1 MDKILVA
8 TDGSD
13 DSERAVDFAA
23 RLTNESGARLLIVN
37 VMGIH
42 SLPDA
47 LFSQFTPAQNSW
59 IREHLASESS
69 RILKDAAARA
79 RERGIAAIQLESRDG
94 EVASTILA
102 VAEDTAADAIVVGKR
117 GSGRVSGLLL
127 GSVSQKLVSL
137 ASVPVIVVP

>member
-42 SLPDA
+42 SLPDG
-47 LFSQFTPAQNSW
+47 LFSQFTQAQSSW

-69 RILKDAAARA
+69 KILKHAAA
-79 RERGIAAIQLESRDG
+79 
-94 EVASTILA
+94 
-102 VAEDTAADAIVVGKR
+102 
-117 GSGRVSGLLL
+117 
-127 GSVSQKLVSL
+127 
-137 ASVPVIVVP
+137 P